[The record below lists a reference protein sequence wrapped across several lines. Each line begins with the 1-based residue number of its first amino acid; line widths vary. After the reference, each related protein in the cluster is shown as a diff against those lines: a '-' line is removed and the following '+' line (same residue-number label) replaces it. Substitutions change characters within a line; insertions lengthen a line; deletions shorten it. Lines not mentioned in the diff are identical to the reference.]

1 MSTCR
6 YAVAAHHS
14 DDLVDVFIG
23 KTLPVTLCGFHA
35 TDAWRRDALKW
46 IGDNEDWLTRS
57 AVDLMAGGSTY
68 DVDNRRNALLLRVT
82 KGTPEYAYTLAVI
95 RAKRRSWLA
104 TRTAWQSEARRKPR
118 HLHSAIRYYRTAQP
132 TTPITSIIRMAE
144 ELLAHREESIR
155 CTR

>member
-6 YAVAAHHS
+6 YTVASFHS

-35 TDAWRRDALKW
+35 TDEWRRDALTW
-46 IGDNEDWLTRS
+46 IGEHEDWLTRS
-57 AVDLMAGGSTY
+57 AVDLMAGGSNY
-68 DVDNRRNALLLRVT
+68 AVDNRRNALLLRVT
-82 KGTPEYAYTLAVI
+82 KGTPEYEYTLEVI
-95 RAKRRSWLA
+95 RTKRRAWLA
-104 TRTAWQSEARRKPR
+104 WHTRRQSEARRKPR
-118 HLHSAIRYYRTAQP
+118 HLHSAIRHYRTAQP
-132 TTPITSIIRMAE
+132 NTPITTITRMAE